1 MAEIQLSQGIKEV
14 AIPQVK
20 ITRSKTGNQSTAT
33 FFFESPQAFNTETA
47 ETITGM
53 YMVDEEGEIM
63 TKEVK
68 GIFINGQAKNIQA
81 LYIMNSPEE
90 WERFLRFMNRYAEEN
105 GLDFSK
111 T

>member
-1 MAEIQLSQGIKEV
+1 MAEIQLSQGIKETV
-14 AIPQVK
+14 IPDVK
-20 ITRSKTGNQSTAT
+20 ITRSKSGNQSTAT

-53 YMVDEEGEIM
+53 YMVDEEGEIV

-81 LYIMNSPEE
+81 LYIMNSPAE
-90 WERFLRFMNRYAEEN
+90 WERFLRFMDRYAAEN

-111 T
+111 A

>member
-1 MAEIQLSQGIKEV
+1 MAEIQLSQGIKEA

-90 WERFLRFMNRYAEEN
+90 WDRFMRFMNRYAEEN

-111 T
+111 A

>member
-1 MAEIQLSQGIKEV
+1 MAEIQLSQGVKETV
-14 AIPQVK
+14 VPDVK

-53 YMVDEEGEIM
+53 YMVDEEGELM

-111 T
+111 A

>member
-111 T
+111 A

>member
-1 MAEIQLSQGIKEV
+1 MAEIQLSQGVKETV
-14 AIPQVK
+14 IPDVK
-20 ITRSKTGNQSTAT
+20 ITRSKSGNQSTAT
-33 FFFESPQAFNTETA
+33 FFFESPQAFNTETS

-81 LYIMNSPEE
+81 LYIMNSPAE

-111 T
+111 A

>member
-1 MAEIQLSQGIKEV
+1 MAEIQLSQGIKETV
-14 AIPQVK
+14 IPQVK
-20 ITRSKTGNQSTAT
+20 ITRSKAGNQSTAT
-33 FFFESPQAFNTETA
+33 FFFESPQAFNTDTA

-53 YMVDEEGEIM
+53 YMVDEEGEII

-90 WERFLRFMNRYAEEN
+90 WERFLRFMNRYAAEN

-111 T
+111 A